1 MTMFDT
7 SLVVFTDGA
16 LNDLEKYSGVETHDC
31 FNDDFIESSYSLRY
45 IGRIPE
51 KWYPYLGKCTQMDYG
66 SWLYVCTRE
75 NLLKILEISDIS
87 IPDLPVRDKYGIFE
101 MEIY

>member
-7 SLVVFTDGA
+7 SLIDFEEGA
-16 LNDLEKYSGVETHDC
+16 LNDLEKYSGVKT
-31 FNDDFIESSYSLRY
+31 NDFFDDGFIRSRYELRN

-51 KWYPYLGKCTQMDYG
+51 TWYPYLGRCTKMDYA

-87 IPDLPVRDKYGIFE
+87 IPDLPIRDKYGIFE
-101 MEIY
+101 MEVY